1 MKTREARNAIA
12 TGKHFGQD
20 MAPPQIASSSNRTS
34 FCHSSRPAAK
44 NSTGGGLS
52 LKIEPE
58 AIAAGGSRLLQALTP
73 GRAIVC
79 PLKRRPDFHRTPFF
93 FFKLSPGVPSA

>member
-1 MKTREARNAIA
+1 MQTREARNAIE

-20 MAPPQIASSSNRTS
+20 MAHPQIASSSNRTS

-58 AIAAGGSRLLQALTP
+58 AIAAGGARALADLAP
-73 GRAIVC
+73 RRGHC
-79 PLKRRPDFHRTPFF
+79 DPQKRRPPCARTHPFS
-93 FFKLSPGVPSA
+93 LDTSPERES